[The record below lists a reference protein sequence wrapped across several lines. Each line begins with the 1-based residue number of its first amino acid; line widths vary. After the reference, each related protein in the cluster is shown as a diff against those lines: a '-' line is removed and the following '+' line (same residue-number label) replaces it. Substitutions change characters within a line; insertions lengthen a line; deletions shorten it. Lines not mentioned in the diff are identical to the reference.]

1 MQIASML
8 SGISVSHVLEVLK
21 TILIFLGVLSVL
33 IAFHEWGH
41 FLAARWMGVKVLTF
55 SLGFGP
61 KLWRRQSGET
71 EYCLSAIPLGG
82 YVRLFGDDPNEAVD
96 PAAQKQAFLYQPT
109 ASKLAIVAAGPFFN
123 LLLAFLFFFGLHLSG
138 MPQHMP
144 VLGEIAPDSPAM
156 RAGFQAGDRVV
167 TMGGVPI
174 NKWEEMTALIEQRAG
189 QSIEVVVLRN
199 GAQTI
204 VTVVPEAVEKPTL
217 PFGEVRRVGQI
228 GVRDGGVVETIRLNP
243 LDAFSEGLAM
253 TGHWTYLT
261 IISLGKMVQGVVPL
275 KEVGGPILI
284 AQVSA
289 KAAEAG
295 IPNLVLFMAIIS
307 VNLAVL
313 NILPIPVL
321 DGGHIFFFLIEA
333 VIGRQIALRTKEMAQ
348 RVGIALL
355 LMLMI
360 LAFSNDIMRLFGS

>member
-1 MQIASML
+1 MNLAAML
-8 SGISVSHVLEVLK
+8 SGGNMVEFVK
-21 TILIFLGVLSVL
+21 TVAIFLGVLSVL

-41 FLAARWMGVKVLTF
+41 FLAARWLGVKVLTY
-55 SLGFGP
+55 SIGFGP
-61 KLWRRQSGET
+61 KLWRRQSGDT

-82 YVRLFGDDPNEAVD
+82 YVRLFGDDPNEAVE
-96 PAAQKQAFLYQPT
+96 PSAQAQAFLFQPT

-123 LLLAFLFFFGLHLSG
+123 LLLAFLFFFGLHLVG

-144 VLGEIAPDSPAM
+144 VLGEIAPDKPAM
-156 RAGFQAGDRVV
+156 QAGFQAGDRVV
-167 TMGGVPI
+167 SIDGVPVK
-174 NKWEEMTALIEQRAG
+174 KWEEMTDLIEQRAG
-189 QSIEVVVLRN
+189 RSLQVIVLRS
-199 GAQTI
+199 GVRTTL
-204 VTVVPEAVEKPTL
+204 TVVPDTVEKPTL

-228 GVRDGGVVETIRLNP
+228 GVRDGGVFETVRFGP
-243 LDAFSEGLAM
+243 LDAFTQGLAM

-261 IISLGKMVQGVVPL
+261 VVSLGKMVQGAVPL

-295 IPNLVLFMAIIS
+295 FSNLVLFMAIIS

-333 VIGRQIALRTKEMAQ
+333 VIGRQITLRTKEMAQ

-360 LAFSNDIMRLFGS
+360 LAFSNDIMRIFGS

>member
-1 MQIASML
+1 MHIASML
-8 SGISVSHVLEVLK
+8 SGDHLVELVK
-21 TILIFLGVLSVL
+21 TVAIFLVVLSVL

-41 FLAARWMGVKVLTF
+41 FLADRLLGVKVLTY
-55 SLGFGP
+55 SIGFGP

-82 YVRLFGDDPNEAVD
+82 YVRLFGDDPNETIE
-96 PAAQKQAFLYQPT
+96 PADQARAFLHQPT
-109 ASKLAIVAAGPFFN
+109 LNKLAIVAAGPFFN
-123 LLLAFLFFFGLHLSG
+123 LLLAFIFFFGLNMVG

-144 VLGEIAPDSPAM
+144 VLGEISPDSPAQ
-156 RAGFQAGDRVV
+156 RAGLHAGDRVETISGTPV
-167 TMGGVPI
+167 
-174 NKWEEMTALIEQRAG
+174 KRWEQMTELIEQRAG
-189 QSIEVVVLRN
+189 QATEVAVLRD
-199 GAQTI
+199 GTPLT
-204 VTVVPEAVEKPTL
+204 VTVTPAAVEKPTL
-217 PFGEVRRVGQI
+217 PFGEVRKVGQI
-228 GVRDGGVVETIRLNP
+228 GVRDGGVYENIRLNP
-243 LDAFSEGLAM
+243 LDAFTEGLGM

-261 IISLGKMVQGVVPL
+261 VVSLGKMVEGVVPL

-295 IPNLVLFMAIIS
+295 LPNLILFMAIIS

-313 NILPIPVL
+313 NFLPIPVL

-333 VIGRQIALRTKEMAQ
+333 VIGRPLTLRTKEMAQ

-360 LAFSNDIMRLFGS
+360 LAFSNDLLRLFGS

>member
-1 MQIASML
+1 MTSML
-8 SGISVSHVLEVLK
+8 SGGHVLEILK
-21 TILIFLGVLSVL
+21 TVVIFLAVLSVL

-41 FLAARWMGVKVLTF
+41 FLAARWLGVKVITF
-55 SLGFGP
+55 SIGFGP
-61 KLWRRQSGET
+61 KLWRRQSGEGET

-96 PAAQKQAFLYQPT
+96 PAAQRQAFLYQPT
-109 ASKLAIVAAGPFFN
+109 SSKLAIVAAGPSFN
-123 LLLAFLFFFGLHLSG
+123 LLLAFLFFFGLHLIG

-144 VLGEIAPDSPAM
+144 VLGEVAPDSPAL

-167 TMGGVPI
+167 MMDGVSI
-174 NKWEEMTALIEQRAG
+174 NKWEQMTGLIEQRAG

-199 GAQTI
+199 GERTTL
-204 VTVVPEAVEKPTL
+204 TVVPDAVEKPTL

-228 GVRDGGVVETIRLNP
+228 GVRDGGVFETIRLNP
-243 LDAFSEGLAM
+243 LDAFTEGAAM

-261 IISLGKMVQGVVPL
+261 VVSLGKMVQGVVPL

-313 NILPIPVL
+313 NFLPIPVL

-333 VIGRQIALRTKEMAQ
+333 AIGRPIALRTREMAQ
-348 RVGIALL
+348 RVGIAVL

-360 LAFSNDIMRLFGS
+360 LAFSNDIVRLFGS

>member
-1 MQIASML
+1 MHMASIL
-8 SGISVSHVLEVLK
+8 SGLSGGNIVEVVK

-41 FLAARWMGVKVLTF
+41 FLAARWLGVKVLTY
-55 SLGFGP
+55 SIGFGP
-61 KLWRRQSGET
+61 KLWRRQSGDT

-96 PAAQKQAFLYQPT
+96 PAEQKRAFLYQPT
-109 ASKLAIVAAGPFFN
+109 ASKLTIVAAGPAFN
-123 LLLAFLFFFGLHLSG
+123 LLLAFIFFFGLNMVG

-144 VLGEIAPDSPAM
+144 VLGEIAPNSPAQS
-156 RAGFQAGDRVV
+156 AGFQAGDRVE
-167 TMGGVPI
+167 TMDGAPI
-174 NKWEEMTALIEQRAG
+174 RKWEQMTELIERRAG
-189 QSIEVVVLRN
+189 QSTVVVVLRN
-199 GAQTI
+199 GAE
-204 VTVVPEAVEKPTL
+204 VTVTVTPDAVEKPTL
-217 PFGEVRRVGQI
+217 PFGEMRRVGQI
-228 GVRDGGVVETIRLNP
+228 GVRDGGVFENIRLNP
-243 LDAFSEGLAM
+243 LASFTEGLAM

-261 IISLGKMVQGVVPL
+261 VVSLGKMVQGVVPL

-295 IPNLVLFMAIIS
+295 LPNLVLFMAIIS

-333 VIGRQIALRTKEMAQ
+333 AIGRQLTLRTKEMAQ

-355 LMLMI
+355 LMLMV

>member
-1 MQIASML
+1 MHIASML
-8 SGISVSHVLEVLK
+8 SGGNLLEVLK
-21 TILIFLGVLSVL
+21 TIVIFLGVLSVL

-41 FLAARWMGVKVLTF
+41 FLAARWLGVKVLTY
-55 SLGFGP
+55 SIGFGP
-61 KLWRRQSGET
+61 KLWRRQAGDGAT
-71 EYCLSAIPLGG
+71 EYCISAIPLGG
-82 YVRLFGDDPNEAVD
+82 YVRLFGDDPNEAVE
-96 PAAQKQAFLYQPT
+96 PEAQAKAFLYQPT
-109 ASKLAIVAAGPFFN
+109 SSKLAIVAAGPFFN
-123 LLLAFLFFFGLHLSG
+123 LLLAFLFFFGLHLVG

-156 RAGFQAGDRVV
+156 RAGFQAGDRVETIDGRPV
-167 TMGGVPI
+167 K
-174 NKWEEMTALIEQRAG
+174 KWEEMTELIEQRAG
-189 QSIEVVVLRN
+189 RTVQVVVLRN
-199 GAQTI
+199 GAETT
-204 VTVVPEAVEKPTL
+204 VTVTPDAVEKPTL
-217 PFGEVRRVGQI
+217 PFGEMRRVGQI
-228 GVRDGGVVETIRLNP
+228 GVRDGGVFETVRLGP
-243 LDAFSEGLAM
+243 VDAFTEGLAT

-261 IISLGKMVQGVVPL
+261 VVSLGKMIQGVVPL

-295 IPNLVLFMAIIS
+295 LPNLVLFMAIIS

-313 NILPIPVL
+313 NIMPIPVL

-333 VIGRQIALRTKEMAQ
+333 VIGRQLTLKTKEMAQ

-360 LAFSNDIMRLFGS
+360 LAFSNDIMRLFAS